1 MSLKKREPVTSI
13 MTAQPYS
20 VNITQSLREVDK
32 ILSDHSIRHIP
43 VVSGEQLVGMIS
55 RTDLERI
62 SFVTGVEGN
71 RLQTEVYDQFTIDQV
86 MTKSVQTIDKEDTI
100 KDAAEILS
108 FGAFHAVPVV
118 DNKKLIGIVTTTDLI
133 NYLLDQY

>member
-1 MSLKKREPVTSI
+1 MKKREPVTSI
-13 MTAQPYS
+13 MTKQPFS
-20 VNITQSLREVDK
+20 ANITMSLRDVDH
-32 ILSDHSIRHIP
+32 LLNEHSIRHIP
-43 VVSGEQLVGMIS
+43 VVSGDVLVGMIS

-71 RLQTEVYDQFTIDQV
+71 RLKTEVYDQFTVEQV
-86 MTKSVQTIDKEDTI
+86 MTKNVQTLDKDDTI
-100 KDAAEILS
+100 KDAAEMLS

-118 DNKKLIGIVTTTDLI
+118 DDKRLIGIVTTTDLI

>member
-13 MTAQPYS
+13 MTTQPFS
-20 VNITQSLREVDK
+20 VNVTQSLEDVED
-32 ILSDHSIRHIP
+32 LLNEHSIRHIP
-43 VVSGEQLVGMIS
+43 VVAGDKLVGMIS

-71 RLQTEVYDQFTIDQV
+71 RLKTEVYKGYTIEQV
-86 MTKSVQTIDKEDTI
+86 MTKSVQTVDKADTV
-100 KDAAEILS
+100 KDAAEVLS

>member
-1 MSLKKREPVTSI
+1 MTSQPFSANVTMSLRD
-13 MTAQPYS
+13 
-20 VNITQSLREVDK
+20 VD
-32 ILSDHSIRHIP
+32 LLLNEHSIRHIP
-43 VVSGEQLVGMIS
+43 VVSGDVLVGMIS

-71 RLQTEVYDQFTIDQV
+71 RLKTEVYDQFTVEQV
-86 MTKSVQTIDKEDTI
+86 MTKNVQTLDKDDTI
-100 KDAAEILS
+100 KDAAEMLS

-118 DNKKLIGIVTTTDLI
+118 DEKKLIGIVTTTDLI